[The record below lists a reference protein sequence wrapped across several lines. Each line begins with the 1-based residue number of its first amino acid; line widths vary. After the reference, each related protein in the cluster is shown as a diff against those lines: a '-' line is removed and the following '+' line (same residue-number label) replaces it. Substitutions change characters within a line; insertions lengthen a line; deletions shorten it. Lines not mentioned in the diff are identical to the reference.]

1 MNNRWTR
8 PTRRGV
14 VKMIAV
20 TVGGGVMIPQRLFAQ
35 SAGNSLIGGADV
47 CLLVPEVTEGPYY
60 FDPALLRADI
70 TEGKDGLPLLLRMQV
85 VDTACNPFEGARVD
99 IWHCDA
105 AGTYS
110 GYANQTGGADTRGE
124 TFLRGTLFADAN
136 GIVEFNTIYPGW
148 YVGRTTHIHFK
159 IFLDETNVL
168 TGQIFFPEEL
178 NETVYASVPAYA
190 RTIDRA
196 TFNANDGIAQ
206 QAGEPSIAA
215 VSQETDAYVA
225 GLIVGV
231 DPNSV
236 SANFLGPGGPGGA
249 RPPGG

>member
-1 MNNRWTR
+1 MNNGWTR

-35 SAGNSLIGGADV
+35 PAGNSLIGDAEV

-70 TEGKDGLPLLLRMQV
+70 TEGKEGLPLLLRVQV
-85 VDTACNPFEGARVD
+85 VDAACNPFEGARVD
-99 IWHCDA
+99 VWHCDA
-105 AGTYS
+105 AGVYS
-110 GYANQTGGADTRGE
+110 GYANQTNGVDTQGE

-159 IFLDETNVL
+159 IFLDEANVL
-168 TGQIFFPEEL
+168 TGQMFFPEDL
-178 NETVYASVPAYA
+178 NETIYASVPAYSRTIA
-190 RTIDRA
+190 RT

-206 QAGEPSIAA
+206 QAGEPSIAT
-215 VSQETDAYVA
+215 VGQETDTYVA

-231 DPNSV
+231 DPNAV
-236 SANFLGPGGPGGA
+236 SANLLGPGGPGGA
-249 RPPGG
+249 PPRG